1 MKVLIK
7 PQVTKPWSKEMYD
20 YNDKVADMMKK
31 NIFKS
36 IHTNRNNWDNLNEL
50 MELCGGIKYGDGF
63 SIDDLYLDVQNEL
76 ENVQNYWLND
86 NYPFA
91 VKNGLVDDVP
101 YKFVGYKD
109 LSSYV

>member
-1 MKVLIK
+1 
-7 PQVTKPWSKEMYD
+7 MYD

-31 NIFKS
+31 NILKS

-63 SIDDLYLDVQNEL
+63 SIDDLYLDVNKEVD
-76 ENVQNYWLND
+76 NVQNYWLNEE
-86 NYPFA
+86 YPYA

-101 YKFVGYKD
+101 YTFVGY
-109 LSSYV
+109 

>member
-76 ENVQNYWLND
+76 ENVQNYWLNEE
-86 NYPFA
+86 YPYA

-101 YKFVGYKD
+101 YTFVGY
-109 LSSYV
+109 